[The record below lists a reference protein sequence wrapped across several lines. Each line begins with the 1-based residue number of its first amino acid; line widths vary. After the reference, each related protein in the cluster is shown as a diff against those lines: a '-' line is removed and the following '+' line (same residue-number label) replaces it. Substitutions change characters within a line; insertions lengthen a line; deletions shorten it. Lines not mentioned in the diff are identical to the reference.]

1 MRKEV
6 SEMEYKK
13 EFCLMVDPKTGNPRL
28 VEPSDDP
35 EEIVKAFMKQAKKPH
50 SLLWALDELVVKD
63 WRKWSQVRQEL
74 WDTLEELDE
83 LGY

>member
-1 MRKEV
+1 
-6 SEMEYKK
+6 MEYKK

-28 VEPSDDP
+28 VEPSEDP
-35 EEIVKAFMKQAKKPH
+35 EQIVKDFLKQVKEPH

-74 WDTLEELDE
+74 WDALNELDK

>member
-1 MRKEV
+1 
-6 SEMEYKK
+6 MEYKK

-28 VEPSDDP
+28 VEPSEDL
-35 EEIVKAFMKQAKKPH
+35 EQIVKDFLKQVKEPH
-50 SLLWALDELVVKD
+50 SLLWALDELVYKD
-63 WRKWSQVRQEL
+63 WRKWSQVRQKL

>member
-1 MRKEV
+1 
-6 SEMEYKK
+6 MEYKK

-28 VEPSDDP
+28 VEPSEDP
-35 EEIVKAFMKQAKKPH
+35 EQIVKAFLKQAKKPH
-50 SLLWALDELVVKD
+50 SLLWVMDQLAYKD

>member
-1 MRKEV
+1 
-6 SEMEYKK
+6 MEYKK
-13 EFCLMVDPKTGNPRL
+13 EACLMIDPVTGAARL
-28 VEPSDDP
+28 VEPSEDP
-35 EEIVKAFMKQAKKPH
+35 EQIVKAFLKQAKKPH

-63 WRKWSQVRQEL
+63 WKKWSQVRQEL

>member
-1 MRKEV
+1 
-6 SEMEYKK
+6 MEYKK
-13 EFCLMVDPKTGNPRL
+13 EFCLMVDPKTGNLRL

-35 EEIVKAFMKQAKKPH
+35 ERIIKSFLKQAKKSQ

-63 WRKWSQVRQEL
+63 WQKWEPVRRDL
-74 WDTLEELDE
+74 WAMLEELDK

>member
-1 MRKEV
+1 
-6 SEMEYKK
+6 MEYKK

-28 VEPSDDP
+28 VEPSEDP
-35 EEIVKAFMKQAKKPH
+35 EQIVKDFLKQVKEPH

-74 WDTLEELDE
+74 WDILEELDE

>member
-1 MRKEV
+1 
-6 SEMEYKK
+6 MEYKK

-28 VEPSDDP
+28 VEPSEDP
-35 EEIVKAFMKQAKKPH
+35 EQIVKDFLKQVKEPH
-50 SLLWALDELVVKD
+50 SLLWALDELIVKD

>member
-1 MRKEV
+1 
-6 SEMEYKK
+6 MEYKK

-28 VEPSDDP
+28 VEPSEDP
-35 EEIVKAFMKQAKKPH
+35 EQIVKAFLKQAKKPH

-63 WRKWSQVRQEL
+63 WKKWSQVRQEL

>member
-1 MRKEV
+1 
-6 SEMEYKK
+6 MEYKK

-50 SLLWALDELVVKD
+50 SLLWALDEPVVKD